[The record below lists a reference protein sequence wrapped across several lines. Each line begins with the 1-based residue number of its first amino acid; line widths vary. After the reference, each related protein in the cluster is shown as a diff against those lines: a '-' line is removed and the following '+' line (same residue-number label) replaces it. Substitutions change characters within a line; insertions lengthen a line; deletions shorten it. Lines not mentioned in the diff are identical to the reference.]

1 MVRSFSFARD
11 TMRAEFFMRYIIAI
25 LAIVGVIVSGLA
37 LREHYRTEPSPC
49 AINDQW
55 DCGAVNHS
63 PFAEVLH
70 VPVAIIGIAGYLAL
84 AALSLMRRRSLVLV
98 AAVVGLGFALRLSYV
113 EAYILETWC
122 IYCVISQ
129 TIIALITLSALG
141 WTIAGVLGKKRAE
154 APAS

>member
-1 MVRSFSFARD
+1 
-11 TMRAEFFMRYIIAI
+11 MRYILAI
-25 LAIVGVIVSGLA
+25 LAIAGVIVSGMA
-37 LREHYRTEPSPC
+37 LREHYRTEPAPC

-63 PFAEVLH
+63 PFAVIFN

-84 AALSLMRRRSLVLV
+84 AALALMRRRALMLG
-98 AAVVGLGFALRLSYV
+98 AAVIGLCFALRLSYV

-129 TIIALITLSALG
+129 TIIALITLLAAG
-141 WTIAGVLGKKRAE
+141 WTIAGAFRKKQAE